1 MQFPKAYLD
10 QARFIDLQINSKLRQ
25 LDILKA
31 DIQHATQ
38 AGASF
43 AAMVDLQHDL
53 NGEIDLLVETKKA
66 IGRLI
71 GQVANPHYRALLEMR
86 YLCFDTW
93 EVIAEALHY
102 DVRWVHVLHGRA
114 LQEVGKLMYPSGC
127 VQDATPPSHPG
138 GYPCQSPDIPPEN

>member
-1 MQFPKAYLD
+1 MQSPKAYLD

-25 LDILKA
+25 LETIKS

-53 NGEIDLLVETKKA
+53 NDEIDLLVDTKQA
-66 IGRLI
+66 IRHLI
-71 GQVANPHYRALLEMR
+71 GQISNPHYRVLLEMR

-93 EVIAEALHY
+93 EAIAEALHY

-114 LQEVGKLMYPSGC
+114 LQEVSHLMYPGGC
-127 VQDATPPSHPG
+127 IPDAPPHS
-138 GYPCQSPDIPPEN
+138 QKIAM